1 MPRVPCCIGWIACI
15 CSRRGFCGEGLSAHS
30 DPCCHC
36 RLWNAYLQS
45 LEKKP
50 TRTKACTS
58 FVGFIIG
65 DILAQQISGTP
76 FNPVRCLRLGA
87 YGLFLDGP
95 IGHQWYR
102 LLDATVFPKDPQGT
116 KAVLTKTA
124 LDQLVWAPVMTCVFF
139 AVSAVL

>member
-1 MPRVPCCIGWIACI
+1 M
-15 CSRRGFCGEGLSAHS
+15 
-30 DPCCHC
+30 
-36 RLWNAYLQS
+36 QS

-76 FNPVRCLRLGA
+76 FNPLRCLRLGA

-124 LDQLVWAPVMTCVFF
+124 LDQLVWAPVMTCIFF